1 MRPVNVSL
9 ALCYIKR
16 KKVSL
21 FFTKPV
27 LNKSCRLFQ
36 LGLRNVLENNSYS
49 PLKEKETANS
59 TVLLKAQN
67 LQKMYLKL
75 VYICH
80 TISTYSSL
88 PRDLWNFT
96 VNYEW
101 RVGFG
106 DEMERERKEITFPEL
121 LLWYIVKI
129 IYYYCFNLLLSLWLC
144 GSQ

>member
-106 DEMERERKEITFPEL
+106 DEMERERKEMRREMRRETEL
-121 LLWYIVKI
+121 VIFMEQSEKSNNNVPYTYI
-129 IYYYCFNLLLSLWLC
+129 L
-144 GSQ
+144 Q

>member
-27 LNKSCRLFQ
+27 LSKSCRLFQ
-36 LGLRNVLENNSYS
+36 LGLRKVLENNSYS

-106 DEMERERKEITFPEL
+106 DEMERERKEMRREMRRETEL
-121 LLWYIVKI
+121 VIFMEQSEKSNNNVPYTYI
-129 IYYYCFNLLLSLWLC
+129 L
-144 GSQ
+144 Q

>member
-27 LNKSCRLFQ
+27 LNKLCRLFQ

-49 PLKEKETANS
+49 SLKEKETVNS

-67 LQKMYLKL
+67 LQRMYLKL

-96 VNYEW
+96 VNYER

-106 DEMERERKEITFPEL
+106 DEMERERKEMRREMRRETEL
-121 LLWYIVKI
+121 VIFMEQSEKSNNNVPYTYI
-129 IYYYCFNLLLSLWLC
+129 L
-144 GSQ
+144 Q

>member
-27 LNKSCRLFQ
+27 LNKLCRLFQ

-49 PLKEKETANS
+49 SLKEKETVNS

-106 DEMERERKEITFPEL
+106 DEMERERKEMRREMRRETEL
-121 LLWYIVKI
+121 VIFMEQSEKSNNNVPYTYI
-129 IYYYCFNLLLSLWLC
+129 L
-144 GSQ
+144 Q